1 MSSAVADKS
10 TGLPADRIVGI
21 AGAEL
26 TNLVLAA
33 QMGDDEAWSELIGRY
48 APLVVCVAKRFQLS
62 VQESED
68 VSQFV
73 WLKLWEQ
80 LTNLR
85 EARALPGWIAATTK
99 HEALRVIGLRRR
111 TRPVDPSVLAA
122 MLKVEYAREVDDDL
136 RRRELTS
143 AVRRGLAELRS
154 KERKLLELLSADPRP
169 SYQEIAAQLG
179 MRVGSI
185 GPTRARLIEK
195 LRNTRA
201 MQTYL
206 YEEDDRDYLTVA

>member
-10 TGLPADRIVGI
+10 IGLPADRIVGI

-111 TRPVDPSVLAA
+111 TRPVDPSVLA
-122 MLKVEYAREVDDDL
+122 MRKVEYAREVDDDL